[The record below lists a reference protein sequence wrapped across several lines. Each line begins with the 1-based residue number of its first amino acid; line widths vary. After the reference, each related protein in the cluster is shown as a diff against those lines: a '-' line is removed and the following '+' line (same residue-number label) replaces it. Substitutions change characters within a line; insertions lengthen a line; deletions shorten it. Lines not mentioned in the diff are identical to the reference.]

1 MTSVQFTVG
10 KLDAGMAILLTED
23 HHLIEFPSLLLPKGV
38 ASGSIVNISV
48 NRNISEEERKMQ
60 EFWDLQNTI
69 VQRFGEA
76 GPEVPTLRVKN
87 ITQTSLILEWD
98 VLELHTATLRSL
110 DVYKNNTK
118 LTQQVPGETNFI
130 KLSGL
135 DVDHEYEFYIV
146 IKTTAG
152 QYESNRV
159 TVRTHKMDNLT
170 GIQVAFGN
178 FESQDALDQMKHLL
192 DKIGATWTNDVN
204 HETTHLIAQIPG
216 DRNYETAV
224 KYSIPIVKPEWL
236 LQCDLKKTIQ
246 PALPYY
252 IVDVPNLQ

>member
-1 MTSVQFTVG
+1 
-10 KLDAGMAILLTED
+10 
-23 HHLIEFPSLLLPKGV
+23 
-38 ASGSIVNISV
+38 
-48 NRNISEEERKMQ
+48 MQ
-60 EFWDLQNTI
+60 EFWQLQQSI
-69 VQRFGEA
+69 VDRFGESA
-76 GPEVPTLRVKN
+76 PEAPSLRVKN

-98 VLELHTATLRSL
+98 PLVLHTASLRSL
-110 DVYKNNTK
+110 DVYKNKIK
-118 LTQQVPGETNFI
+118 LTQQVPGEANFI

-170 GIQVAFGN
+170 GIRVAFGT
-178 FESQDALDQMKHLL
+178 FAQQDTLDQMKTLL
-192 DKIGATWTNDVN
+192 DAIGATWTDDVT
-204 HETTHLIAQIPG
+204 HETTHLIAQQPG
-216 DRNYETAV
+216 HNNYDTAV

-236 LQCDLKKTIQ
+236 IQCDVKKTIQ

-252 IVDVPNLQ
+252 IVDVPHN